1 LNTEYK
7 SLFNM
12 FDIKIFLKAPSF
24 KYVLNWRLKQERRN
38 LSYSNKAKKM
48 TINEIK
54 YFIQHYEKI
63 TKWMLKNNNNSSDVV
78 LKINKNQIIQSI
90 SIN

>member
-1 LNTEYK
+1 MATQTR
-7 SLFNM
+7 
-12 FDIKIFLKAPSF
+12 A
-24 KYVLNWRLKQERRN
+24 RRN